1 MNFKHITLILL
12 IFGYFVMPAD
22 DKIIRN
28 QEPIL
33 KKVFSTNVERFRYY
47 KKLFGKECVGEKI
60 TDNRGNGNDSFYGTR
75 NMRVIL
81 HGVAYRGGA
90 NNVYN
95 KYHKRDNQNPL
106 PDEGLKNLCVNG
118 FDYAVYLYSKN
129 FKDAPKEM
137 SAKVNEN
144 ELHYVQNSLSND
156 KDVAKMLKM
165 VYDNINDKNAGPIY
179 LHCWNGWHQS
189 GLSAALLLKQ
199 FCNVSDEAAV
209 NYWEKNA
216 DGAGKGYEH
225 IKNRIRKFEPLKEYN
240 ISAEIRKEICPCMK

>member
-1 MNFKHITLILL
+1 MKIRNIILAMML
-12 IFGYFVMPAD
+12 FGYVIMPAD
-22 DKIIRN
+22 DKIIRK
-28 QEPIL
+28 QEPI
-33 KKVFSTNVERFRYY
+33 KVLNFKTSVERFRYY

-60 TDNRGNGNDSFYGTR
+60 TDNRGNGNEAFYGTR

-95 KYHKRDNQNPL
+95 KNKKRDNQNPL

-118 FDYAVYLYSKN
+118 FDFAVYLYSKN

-137 SAKVNEN
+137 RAKVNDN

-165 VYDNINDKNAGPIY
+165 VYENINEPNAGPIY

-189 GLSAALLLKQ
+189 GLSAALILRQ
-199 FCNVSDEAAV
+199 FCGVSGEAAA

-216 DGAGKGYEH
+216 DGAGKGYDH
-225 IKNRIRKFEPLKEYN
+225 IKNRIRKFEPLKEYK
-240 ISAEIRKEICPCMK
+240 ISADIQKEICPCMK